1 MYNQGKYVQAIY
13 CYKQE
18 IIMIVIIGNWILTTS
33 WTVKHFGVR
42 VDIINKDKCRL
53 HIIGP
58 WPNFSVVYYF
68 SNISIQRLHF

>member
-1 MYNQGKYVQAIY
+1 
-13 CYKQE
+13 
-18 IIMIVIIGNWILTTS
+18 MIAIIGNWILTTS

-58 WPNFSVVYYF
+58 LPNFSVVYYF
-68 SNISIQRLHF
+68 SKHFHWKITFLTVPI